1 MLMLMLMLLIIAYDR
16 ERNCFYVHSEG
27 VFDVINRLGRVS
39 GTLVMRIIRMLLPVA
54 LEMR

>member
-1 MLMLMLMLLIIAYDR
+1 MMLMLLIMAYDR

-27 VFDVINRLGRVS
+27 VFDVRNRLGHVS